1 MSQFR
6 RPRRVVHGVLLLDK
20 PRGLSSN
27 DALLRVRRLYAADKA
42 GHTGTLDPLA
52 TGLLPV
58 CLGQTTKLTSH
69 LLDAR
74 KRYVAEVRFGERT
87 RTGDSEGE
95 VIARSDRAGLSA
107 AALEA
112 ALPAFLGPIRQVPPM
127 YSALKRDGQRLYE
140 LARAGQE
147 VEREAREVEIHE
159 LRLHG
164 FDGEV
169 ARLEVSCSK
178 GTYIRTLAED
188 WAASLGQEAHLKGLQ
203 RIGVGPFSGD
213 AMIGLDALEDV
224 AGRGGEAAL
233 DALLLP
239 SRAALAGWPFV
250 QVDAGQAADLALG
263 RALAIGF
270 AADRTGAVAIE
281 GGQGALLGLG
291 EFDAAGRLQ
300 PRRWFGGI

>member
-1 MSQFR
+1 M
-6 RPRRVVHGVLLLDK
+6 LLLDK

-27 DALLRVRRLYAADKA
+27 DALLRVRTLYAADKA

-52 TGLLPV
+52 TGLLPI

-74 KRYVAEVRFGERT
+74 KRYLAEVRFGERT
-87 RTGDSEGE
+87 STGDSEGE
-95 VIARSDRAGLSA
+95 VIARSEGAGLSVA
-107 AALEA
+107 TLEA
-112 ALPAFLGPIRQVPPM
+112 ALPSFLGRIRQVPPM

-164 FDGEV
+164 FDGEI
-169 ARLEVSCSK
+169 ATLEVSCSK

-188 WAASLGQEAHLKGLQ
+188 WAASMEQEAHLVGL
-203 RIGVGPFSGD
+203 RRTGVGPFTGET
-213 AMIGLDALEDV
+213 MIGLAALEAI
-224 AGRGGEAAL
+224 AGQDGAAAL

-239 SRAALAGWPFV
+239 SRTALAGWPFV
-250 QVDAGQAADLALG
+250 RVSTEQAAGLALG
-263 RALAIGF
+263 RALAVGQGD
-270 AADRTGAVAIE
+270 AGAGAVAIE
-281 GGQGALLGLG
+281 DGQGALLGLG

-300 PRRWFGGI
+300 PRRWFGGL

>member
-6 RPRRVVHGVLLLDK
+6 RPRRAVNGVLLLDK

-27 DALLRVRRLYAADKA
+27 DALLRVRRLYQADKA

-95 VIARSDRAGLSA
+95 VIARSDRAGLSVA
-107 AALEA
+107 MLES
-112 ALPAFLGPIRQVPPM
+112 ALPAFLGRIRQVPPM

-140 LARAGQE
+140 LARAGQD
-147 VEREAREVEIHE
+147 VEREAREVDIHE
-159 LRLHG
+159 LHLHG
-164 FDGEV
+164 FDGDT
-169 ARLEVSCSK
+169 ATLEVSCSK

-188 WAASLGQEAHLKGLQ
+188 WAASLGQEAHLSGL
-203 RIGVGPFSGD
+203 RRTGVGPFSGE
-213 AMIGLDALEDV
+213 AMVGLDALEGIADQGG
-224 AGRGGEAAL
+224 AGAL

-250 QVDAGQAADLALG
+250 QVSAEQAAGFALG
-263 RALAIGF
+263 RALAVGPVV
-270 AADRTGAVAIE
+270 AGDGPVAIE
-281 GGQGALLGLG
+281 DGQGALLGLG
-291 EFDAAGRLQ
+291 EYDAAGRLQ

>member
-6 RPRRVVHGVLLLDK
+6 RPRRAINGVLLLDK

-27 DALLRVRRLYAADKA
+27 EALLRVRRLYQADKA

-87 RTGDSEGE
+87 STGDGEGE
-95 VIARSDRAGLSA
+95 VIARSDRAGLSVSM
-107 AALEA
+107 LEA
-112 ALPAFLGPIRQVPPM
+112 ALPAFLGRIRQVPPM

-140 LARAGQE
+140 LARAGQD
-147 VEREAREVEIHE
+147 VAREAREVDIHE
-159 LRLHG
+159 LHLHG
-164 FDGEV
+164 FDGNI
-169 ARLEVSCSK
+169 ATLEVSCSK

-188 WAASLGQEAHLKGLQ
+188 WASSLGQEAHLTGL
-203 RIGVGPFSGD
+203 RRTGVGPFCGE
-213 AMIGLDALEDV
+213 AMLALDALEGIAD
-224 AGRGGEAAL
+224 RGGVEAL

-239 SRAALAGWPFV
+239 SRAVLAGWSFV
-250 QVDAGQAADLALG
+250 RVSADEAAGFAQG
-263 RALAIGF
+263 RALAVGSGTSG
-270 AADRTGAVAIE
+270 DGPVAIE
-281 GGQGALLGLG
+281 DGQGALLGLG
-291 EFDAAGRLQ
+291 EYDAVGRLQ

>member
-6 RPRRVVHGVLLLDK
+6 RPRRAINGVLLLDK
-20 PRGLSSN
+20 PRGISSN
-27 DALLRVRRLYAADKA
+27 DALLHVRKLYRADKA

-52 TGLLPV
+52 TGLLPI

-95 VIARSDRAGLSA
+95 VIARSDPTGLTTTV
-107 AALEA
+107 LEA
-112 ALPAFLGPIRQVPPM
+112 ALPALLGLIRQVPPM

-169 ARLEVSCSK
+169 AVLEVSCSK

-188 WAASLGQEAHLKGLQ
+188 WATSMGQEAHLAGLR
-203 RIGVGPFSGD
+203 RIGVGPFSGES
-213 AMIGLDALEDV
+213 MIGLDALEAV
-224 AGRGGEAAL
+224 ASAGGEAAL
-233 DALLLP
+233 DSLLLP

-250 QVDAGQAADLALG
+250 RVDVEQVAGLALG
-263 RALAIGF
+263 RALAVG
-270 AADRTGAVAIE
+270 AAEAVTGTVAIE
-281 GGQGALLGLG
+281 DGQGALLGLG

-300 PRRWFGGI
+300 PRRWFGRL